1 MIKRNKG
8 LKIACSILFAAYLIL
23 MVKVILFKYL
33 GFEDIIRGGY
43 SQFRSLNLRPF
54 DTILGFWRIAEENHQ
69 YLWAFS
75 NVFGNMLLY
84 IPFGYCLPLL
94 SEKMRKVQRTCLAVF
109 LSSFLLE
116 SLQYLLYL
124 GSADIDDLILNTL
137 GGTIGYLVWCGM
149 MKLVRSQTWRYLITI
164 IGAFCAFAGG
174 FIIAREQ
181 FGSLLGLKTY
191 IQKEEGRELL
201 PERDPDIDGTIYEYQ
216 ETTLLMYEGF
226 IMGEED
232 VQIENAVQYEV
243 KLNEDTQYYRLI
255 REDRGNGSVDRY
267 QNAEADEVCSGRPYV
282 RAYVWTDEGDTAAYV
297 VVDERFLDMLGSGEI
312 GSGDPEDAEAGITES
327 AAGNEEGTASETE
340 GTSEENSGEYPES
353 VELIGWV
360 EAIGESSFTINIV
373 TEMQL
378 GDGLASTS
386 TNVMQEIQTDELTT
400 YTIKTVRA
408 GRLEEAEKEAVR
420 EDLRVSSKGEG
431 CRVEIQGEKNG
442 EEILAKHVAITI
454 VYN

>member
-267 QNAEADEVCSGRPYV
+267 QNAEADEVCSGRPYA
-282 RAYVWTDEGDTAAYV
+282 RAYVWMDEGDTAAYV

>member
-267 QNAEADEVCSGRPYV
+267 QNAEADEVCSGRPYA
-282 RAYVWTDEGDTAAYV
+282 RAYVWMDEGDTAAYV

-340 GTSEENSGEYPES
+340 GISEETPGEYPES
-353 VELIGWV
+353 VELIGQV
-360 EAIGESSFTINIV
+360 EAIGESSFTINII

-378 GDGLASTS
+378 GDGLASTV

-400 YTIKTVRA
+400 YTIKTVRG

>member
-1 MIKRNKG
+1 MKKDRV
-8 LKIACSILFAAYLIL
+8 LKVICFILFAVYIIL
-23 MVKVILFKYL
+23 MIKVILFKYL

-43 SQFRSLNLRPF
+43 SRFRSLNLRPF

-75 NVFGNMLLY
+75 NIFGNMLIY
-84 IPFGYCLPLL
+84 VPFGYCLPLL
-94 SEKMRKVQRTCLAVF
+94 FRKMQKWQRTCLVVF
-109 LSSFLLE
+109 LSSLLLE
-116 SLQYLLYL
+116 SFQYLLYL
-124 GSADIDDLILNTL
+124 GSADVDDLILNTL
-137 GGTIGYLVWCGM
+137 GGAAGYLVWYGI
-149 MKLVRSQTWRYLITI
+149 MKPDWSRKRRYLITI
-164 IGAFCAFAGG
+164 AGAFCVFAGG
-174 FIIAREQ
+174 FVIAREQ
-181 FGSLLGLKTY
+181 FGSLFGLKSYT
-191 IQKEEGRELL
+191 QKEEGRELL

-216 ETTLLMYEGF
+216 ETALLMYEGF

-267 QNAEADEVCSGRPYV
+267 QNAEADEVCSGRLYA

-340 GTSEENSGEYPES
+340 GISEETPGEYLES
-353 VELIGWV
+353 VELIGQV
-360 EAIGESSFTINIV
+360 EAIGENSFTINII

-378 GDGLASTS
+378 GDGLASTV

-400 YTIKTVRA
+400 YTIKTVRG

-442 EEILAKHVAITI
+442 EKILAKHVAITI

>member
-1 MIKRNKG
+1 M
-8 LKIACSILFAAYLIL
+8 
-23 MVKVILFKYL
+23 
-33 GFEDIIRGGY
+33 
-43 SQFRSLNLRPF
+43 
-54 DTILGFWRIAEENHQ
+54 
-69 YLWAFS
+69 
-75 NVFGNMLLY
+75 
-84 IPFGYCLPLL
+84 
-94 SEKMRKVQRTCLAVF
+94 F

-216 ETTLLMYEGF
+216 ETALLMYEGF

-340 GTSEENSGEYPES
+340 GISEETPGEYLES
-353 VELIGWV
+353 VELIGQV
-360 EAIGESSFTINIV
+360 EAIGENSFTINII

-378 GDGLASTS
+378 GDGLASTV

-400 YTIKTVRA
+400 YTIKTVRG

-420 EDLRVSSKGEG
+420 EDLRVSSNGEG

>member
-216 ETTLLMYEGF
+216 ETALLMYEGF

-267 QNAEADEVCSGRPYV
+267 QNAEADEVCSGRLYA

-420 EDLRVSSKGEG
+420 EELRVSSKGEG
-431 CRVEIQGEKNG
+431 CRVNIQGEKNG

>member
-216 ETTLLMYEGF
+216 ETALLMYEGF

>member
-216 ETTLLMYEGF
+216 ETALLMYEGF

-420 EDLRVSSKGEG
+420 EDLRVSSNGEG